1 MGNNKAIKIIVV
13 IFALVFIFHQLYSS
27 LFKPIVTQSAEYFEY
42 SDGIE
47 ITGYIIRNEKI
58 VTADSNST
66 LHFLVGDGLRVSKNG
81 VIAEI
86 YDSKNASVTV
96 TKIESL
102 KKQIADI
109 EDLKAYNNQN
119 AADLDLI
126 TNRVKSSI
134 DDMIY
139 NGAHGNYH
147 DMPDYFNYYL
157 LSINRQ
163 QMLTGEQTDFSAQL
177 ASLNAELESL
187 NQSLPVSTGNI
198 KAEQSGYFISS
209 IDGYENILSV
219 DNLDAVTPEFLKSLK
234 PQEKTDNAI
243 GKIVSDYEWY
253 IAAKVS
259 LNDSLKY
266 KVGDSLVIS
275 TGLKS
280 SPTLSV
286 NVKQINISD
295 DSDSAVVIYSCQQM
309 NSEIAYMRT
318 GSMTVVNS
326 TYKGLKLP
334 KKSLRVLDGQTG
346 VYVLSGI
353 TLEFVPVNVVFSND
367 DFIICEQQTSV
378 DKVLR
383 LYDEVVVKGR
393 NLYDGKIVG

>member
-1 MGNNKAIKIIVV
+1 MGNYKAIKIIVV
-13 IFALVFIFHQLYSS
+13 IFAFIFIFHQLYSS
-27 LFKPIVTQSAEYFEY
+27 LFKPIVTQSAEYYEY

-47 ITGYIIRNEKI
+47 ITGHIIRNETI
-58 VTADSNST
+58 VTADSSSV
-66 LHFLVGDGLRVSKNG
+66 LHLMVDDGLRVSKNG
-81 VIAEI
+81 VIAQI
-86 YDSKNASVTV
+86 YDSKNASVMV
-96 TKIESL
+96 TQINDL
-102 KKQIADI
+102 KSQIADI
-109 EDLKAYNNQN
+109 EDLEAYNAKK

-126 TNRVKSSI
+126 TNRVKTAVN
-134 DDMIY
+134 DMIY
-139 NGAHGNYH
+139 SSAHGSYQN
-147 DMPDYFNYYL
+147 MPEYEKNYL

-163 QMLTGEQTDFSAQL
+163 QMITGEQTDFSEQL
-177 ASLNAELESL
+177 SLLNAELTQL
-187 NQSLPVSTGNI
+187 NQSLPNPIGSI

-209 IDGYENILSV
+209 IDGYENVFSAQ
-219 DNLDAVTPEFLKSLK
+219 NLDAVTPEFLKDLSAEEK
-234 PQEKTDNAI
+234 PNNAI

-266 KVGDSLVIS
+266 KLGDNLVIS
-275 TGLKS
+275 TNLKS

-286 NVKQINISD
+286 TVKQINLSSD
-295 DSDSAVVIYSCQQM
+295 NDSAVVIYSCQQM

-353 TLEFVPVNVVFSND
+353 TLEFVAVNVIYSND